1 MSSPPSLVRRSIS
14 LGPDAQNQTEVV
26 AYSHVGLGL
35 AAEVDYPVPDVQLD
49 RTASGDGKR
58 RTQGFTTQ
66 AAGVYPGW
74 DRFGRVARHAW
85 VDGDYTQ
92 HGTTGGLP
100 DRPAVVDLTHGYDRP
115 GNRLTRYDGRPG
127 ARMPNWEFEYEYDGL
142 DRLAEARRGSWDGST
157 FTAAAGTQEWALDLL
172 GNWAT
177 FRHDRNG
184 DGDFNDSLEVEDRTH
199 NAANEVASAAIQG
212 LFGSPFSQRH
222 DHAGNWTRSARSGA
236 QRRDYVHD
244 AWNRL
249 VKATDDTQPAT
260 VRGEYEYNGL
270 HWRTVKRLPGS
281 SVTAERRLFYSAS
294 WQMLEERIDDDV
306 DEGFEADRVAQQ
318 VWGVRYIDDAVL
330 RRTDANADGD
340 YVDEGDRVDYY
351 ITDAQVSVVAVV
363 GPTGALRER
372 VVYSPYG
379 EGRHHWPAD
388 LDGDGDVDSTD
399 MAWYQNSANLVGI
412 GHANYNPDADL
423 NRDGVVGTQD
433 IILALNWN
441 GKAALASGLISD
453 PNGPD
458 SPVGFCGYVFNA
470 ETSLYTVRFRH
481 YDPVWGRWVE
491 RDPVPYIDGISRYQY
506 SVSSPISLVDPL
518 GLTPFIRLYQ
528 PADGSLVP
536 PDDIP
541 DHVRQL
547 PDDDLI
553 HRIREMRKIRDGA
566 VTAAIRLEAER
577 LLRAYLSEYGHR
589 LVEQILNAQAGERCF
604 AVKDELLLDLG
615 ALDKQFER
623 LEEALKKAGE
633 SALWV
638 IPVEGVAFSAGG
650 KLFFL
655 AIRGPGG
662 RSVIAVV
669 TGVGKNKPWKI
680 LQGGA
685 NEAHALFKFL
695 AGGPGDEV
703 ASGVRVGTL
712 ADDCTCTVTVRTRVR
727 SEGFEAAVEIRRGG
741 SLLEGWKFQKT
752 PE

>member
-1 MSSPPSLVRRSIS
+1 MLSLNLVHESQA
-14 LGPDAQNQTEVV
+14 GHV

-35 AAEVDYPVPDVQLD
+35 AAEVDYPVADVQLD

-74 DRFGRVARHAW
+74 DRFGRVARQAW

-481 YDPVWGRWVE
+481 YDPVWGRWLQ
-491 RDPVPYIDGISRYQY
+491 RDPAGYVDGMSLYEFLLSRSTQLLDPTGLRSAGPPEEDLPYRRPDGSLRYGHIYKGVNLIDYAPEPKPCRPPLTCNELDAMIRQLKGQEMYHGMMANLYDQMIDDYYGSWTYRYGEVIEKVSTGGLSALAAARLARSVSNLARGACDLVPGGFRDPIFRNAVGWEVGKYLGIDGID
-506 SVSSPISLVDPL
+506 LVFGGLRAARDPL
-518 GLTPFIRLYQ
+518 LTIS
-528 PADGSLVP
+528 D
-536 PDDIP
+536 
-541 DHVRQL
+541 
-547 PDDDLI
+547 
-553 HRIREMRKIRDGA
+553 
-566 VTAAIRLEAER
+566 
-577 LLRAYLSEYGHR
+577 
-589 LVEQILNAQAGERCF
+589 ILNAIRHREA
-604 AVKDELLLDLG
+604 AG
-615 ALDKQFER
+615 ALHDRRRQ
-623 LEEALKKAGE
+623 LQEEYD
-633 SALWV
+633 SRC
-638 IPVEGVAFSAGG
+638 VEPKCNGLS
-650 KLFFL
+650 
-655 AIRGPGG
+655 
-662 RSVIAVV
+662 
-669 TGVGKNKPWKI
+669 
-680 LQGGA
+680 GA
-685 NEAHALFKFL
+685 ENTE
-695 AGGPGDEV
+695 
-703 ASGVRVGTL
+703 
-712 ADDCTCTVTVRTRVR
+712 
-727 SEGFEAAVEIRRGG
+727 
-741 SLLEGWKFQKT
+741 
-752 PE
+752 